1 MIGISAAS
9 LKILSVAKGRPSSW
23 ESIMRKLAARIQP
36 LALLGVWAC
45 LGLTAC
51 VGKIPPAVPPY
62 QRPVLVE
69 PAELASPDSSSIAA
83 SIDWLAW
90 WKSFQDPVLDTLL
103 QEAAGQSQDLALAS
117 ARIEE
122 ARTVIALNQT
132 NFYPSVDLNVGAN
145 TRGLSENSATFPPGG
160 KTSSNDR
167 QFGLSA
173 SYEVDFWGR
182 YARADEAA
190 RARLLSQGAARG
202 TVLTTLYANIAQSYF
217 AMRTLDAQLLL
228 AERTLAN
235 RRETL
240 KLQERRLQGGVIGEL
255 DLRQAQSEAISVE
268 ATVRAV
274 RQNLRNAES
283 ALALLLGR
291 KPAAI
296 LSPNIARGSELS
308 VLFSAQLAL
317 GPGAVGVLSDV
328 LNRRPDLIS
337 AEQNMIAA
345 QADIAQAR
353 TAYFPKLTLTAG
365 LGQQSKEL
373 GNLLSPSS
381 NFWNLIG
388 NLTQP
393 VFRAG
398 AIDATMAAANA
409 RQRQA
414 LAQYTQAVQSAFRDV
429 ADALTN
435 IEAGRE
441 LSAITN
447 KRLESLRASVRL
459 ADIRYKGGYSNYL
472 EVLSAQRDLAQAE
485 STVLDVQRAQ
495 LIAVV
500 SFYKALGGGW
510 DATTL
515 PDQVSARVA
524 Q

>member
-1 MIGISAAS
+1 MFEILTIAKLMQRQWRATSLAS
-9 LKILSVAKGRPSSW
+9 LGAIAV
-23 ESIMRKLAARIQP
+23 
-36 LALLGVWAC
+36 
-45 LGLTAC
+45 LGLSAC
-51 VGKIPPAVPPY
+51 TNKIPPPVAPY
-62 QRPVLVE
+62 QRPVLVDPTE
-69 PAELASPDSSSIAA
+69 ANANIAGNA
-83 SIDWLAW
+83 ATIDWLVW
-90 WKSFQDPVLDTLL
+90 WKSFQDPVLDALL
-103 QEAAGQSQDLALAS
+103 QEAAEQSQDLALAS

-122 ARTVIALNQT
+122 ARTVLALNST

-160 KTSSNDR
+160 KTTTNDR

-202 TVLTTLYANIAQSYF
+202 TVLTTLYANVAQSYF
-217 AMRTLDAQLLL
+217 ALRTLDAQLVL

-235 RRETL
+235 RLEML

-268 ATVRAV
+268 ATVRTV
-274 RQNLRNAES
+274 RQNRRNAES
-283 ALALLLGR
+283 ALSLLLGR
-291 KPAAI
+291 KPAQI
-296 LSPNIARGSELS
+296 MQPDIARGSELIA
-308 VLFSAQLAL
+308 LYDAQLKLNAGSL
-317 GPGAVGVLSDV
+317 GLPSEI

-337 AEQNMIAA
+337 AEQAMIAA

-353 TAYFPKLTLTAG
+353 TAYFPRLVLTAG

-373 GNLLSPSS
+373 GNLLSPGSM
-381 NFWNLIG
+381 FWNLIG

-414 LAQYTQAVQSAFRDV
+414 LAQYTQAVLSAFRDV
-429 ADALTN
+429 ADALN
-435 IEAGRE
+435 NMEAGRE
-441 LSAITN
+441 LAAITS
-447 KRLESLRASVRL
+447 KRLEALRASLRL

-472 EVLSAQRDLAQAE
+472 EVLSAQRDLALAE
-485 STVLDVQRAQ
+485 SALLDVQRGQ
-495 LIAVV
+495 LVAVV
-500 SFYKALGGGW
+500 GFYKALGGGW
-510 DATTL
+510 DAGRL
-515 PDQVSARVA
+515 VEQVSAK
-524 Q
+524 

>member
-1 MIGISAAS
+1 MF
-9 LKILSVAKGRPSSW
+9 
-23 ESIMRKLAARIQP
+23 KLVLELPLHHIKRYRHIKP
-36 LALLGVWAC
+36 MTVLALVCA
-45 LGLTAC
+45 LGLSAC
-51 VGKIPPAVPPY
+51 ANKIPAPIPPY

-69 PAELASPDSSSIAA
+69 PNEFPAMSVAGSATP
-83 SIDWLAW
+83 IDWLGW
-90 WKSFQDPVLDTLL
+90 WKSFQDPVLDALL
-103 QEAAGQSQDLALAS
+103 QEAASQSQDLVLAS

-132 NFYPSVDLNVGAN
+132 NFFPSVDLNVGAS
-145 TRGLSENSATFPPGG
+145 TRGLSENSATFPPGSR
-160 KTSSNDR
+160 TSSNDR

-173 SYEVDFWGR
+173 SYEIDFWGR
-182 YARADEAA
+182 YARADDAA

-202 TVLTTLYANIAQSYF
+202 TVLTTLYANVAQSYF
-217 AMRTLDAQLLL
+217 ALRTLDAQLLL

-235 RRETL
+235 RQETL

-255 DLRQAQSEAISVE
+255 DLRQAQAEAISAE
-268 ATVRAV
+268 ATVRTV
-274 RQNLRNAES
+274 RQSQRNAES

-291 KPAAI
+291 RPAQI
-296 LSPNIARGSELS
+296 LNPSITRGTDL
-308 VLFSAQLAL
+308 LALYSAQLAL
-317 GPGAVGVLSDV
+317 NAQASGLPSDL

-337 AEQNMIAA
+337 AEQAMIAA

-353 TAYFPKLTLTAG
+353 TAYFPKVTLTAG
-365 LGQQSKEL
+365 LGQQSREL
-373 GNLLSPSS
+373 GNLLSPASM
-381 NFWNLIG
+381 FWNMIG

-429 ADALTN
+429 ADALN
-435 IEAGRE
+435 NMEAGRE
-441 LSAITN
+441 LTSISN
-447 KRLESLRASVRL
+447 KRLDALRASLRL

-485 STVLDVQRAQ
+485 STLLDVQRAQ
-495 LIAVV
+495 LVAVV

-510 DATTL
+510 DATSL
-515 PDQVSARVA
+515 PQQVSVKSTK
-524 Q
+524 